1 MPVSIISG
9 VQRPDALERL
19 LRDLPEWFGIEESI
33 LEYVEDAR
41 TLPTVVALDGDAVV
55 GACVLREHTQAAAEI
70 EVLAVERARH
80 RQGIGRHLVATVED
94 ELRARGVALLQ
105 VKTRGP
111 SAPYEPYERT
121 RAFYTSI
128 GFLPLEERTDI
139 WGPENPCLIMVKPL
153 ARS

>member
-105 VKTRGP
+105 VK
-111 SAPYEPYERT
+111 
-121 RAFYTSI
+121 
-128 GFLPLEERTDI
+128 
-139 WGPENPCLIMVKPL
+139 
-153 ARS
+153 